1 MSLLAPISI
10 GELIDK
16 ITILELKLSKISN
29 PVALQNIQKERTLL
43 NELNCW
49 PDISTRDLYDI
60 NLKIWNVEDELREL
74 EKTKDFGP
82 EFILLAR
89 SVYILNDKRAVIK
102 REMNLK
108 FSSDIVEE
116 KSYQWV
122 HHGIGDKL
130 TISNVDTIVI

>member
-1 MSLLAPISI
+1 MSLRAPISI

-16 ITILELKLSKISN
+16 ITILELKLAKISN
-29 PVALQNIQKERTLL
+29 PTALQNIQKERTLL

-89 SVYILNDKRAVIK
+89 SVYILNDKRAVLK
-102 REMNLK
+102 RDMNLK

-116 KSYQWV
+116 KSYQ
-122 HHGIGDKL
+122 
-130 TISNVDTIVI
+130 